1 MKIKIKFS
9 KSFEKYKTVSDDEFV
24 VVDFEKSVSVK
35 DALNMFMI
43 PDNLP
48 KLILI
53 NGRVKNEAH
62 MLKDGDTLSIFPTMS
77 GG

>member
-1 MKIKIKFS
+1 MKIKIKLS
-9 KSFEKYKTVSDDEFV
+9 RVFEKYKPVSDDEFV
-24 VVDFEKSVSVK
+24 ILCFEKPVPVK
-35 DALNMFMI
+35 DALKKLMI

-53 NGRVKNEAH
+53 NGRVKNEEQI
-62 MLKDGDTLSIFPTMS
+62 LQDGDTLSIFPTMS